1 MNKEEKVFSN
11 TVINWFPG
19 HMAKTRREIKE
30 NINLV
35 DIVYE
40 VIDSRMPLSSK
51 IIDIDELIGNK
62 DKVLIMTKYDLCDKT
77 ETNKFIDYYKS
88 LGYKVLPVD
97 LIGMKDISKQVLD
110 ISQDTYNK
118 LNESRKNK
126 GLKPRSLRALVIG
139 VPNVGKS
146 TLINRLVNKKATNVG
161 NKPGVTKSISWISI
175 NKDLE
180 LLDTP
185 GILWPKLENQKFAH
199 NLAVLSSIKE
209 EILDQEQLTK
219 YIIEVLYTLY
229 PEKIKERYKV
239 ESIDLNNLVEFYNHI
254 GKNRGALLKGN
265 EIDYDKVFS
274 IIIND
279 LKTNKFENITFDR
292 IEEVE

>member
-1 MNKEEKVFSN
+1 MNENKTN
-11 TVINWFPG
+11 INWYPG

-62 DKVLIMTKYDLCDKT
+62 DKVLIMTKYDLCDKV
-77 ETNKFIDYYKS
+77 ETNKFIDYYS
-88 LGYKVLPVD
+88 SIGYKVLPLD
-97 LIGMKDISKQVLD
+97 LINMKDISKRVLD
-110 ISQDTYNK
+110 ISNDTYLK
-118 LNESRKNK
+118 MNESRKNK
-126 GLKPRSLRALVIG
+126 GLKPRALRAMVIG

-146 TLINRLVNKKATNVG
+146 TLINRLVNKKAVSVG
-161 NKPGVTKSISWISI
+161 NTPGVTKSISWIRI

-185 GILWPKLENQKFAH
+185 GILWPKLENQKNAH

-209 EILDQEQLTK
+209 EILDPEELTS
-219 YIIEVLYTLY
+219 YIIDVLYRIY
-229 PEKIKERYKV
+229 PDRLISRYGIDKVDFDNLFDIYDKIGR
-239 ESIDLNNLVEFYNHI
+239 S
-254 GKNRGALLKGN
+254 RGALLKGN
-265 EIDYDKVFS
+265 LVDYDKVFS

-279 LKTNKFENITFDR
+279 LKTNKFGDITFDR

>member
-1 MNKEEKVFSN
+1 MKDEKSLNN

-77 ETNKFIDYYKS
+77 ETDKFIEYYKN

-97 LIGMKDISKQVLD
+97 LMGMKDITKKVLD
-110 ISQDTYNK
+110 ISNDTYASM
-118 LNESRKNK
+118 NESRKSK
-126 GLKPRSLRALVIG
+126 GLKPRSLRAMVVG

-146 TLINRLVNKKATNVG
+146 TLINRLVNKKAVNVG
-161 NKPGVTKSISWISI
+161 NKPGVTKTISWIRI

-185 GILWPKLENQKFAH
+185 GILWPKLDNQKNAH

-209 EILDQEQLTK
+209 EILDPEQLTS
-219 YIIEVLYTLY
+219 YIIEVLYKLY
-229 PEKIKERYKV
+229 PDRLISRYGV
-239 ESIDLNNLVEFYNHI
+239 EDIDLSNLFEYYNQV
-254 GKNRGALLKGN
+254 GKARGALLKGN
-265 EIDYDKVFS
+265 LVDYDKVFS

-279 LKTNKFENITFDR
+279 LKNNKFGNITFDR